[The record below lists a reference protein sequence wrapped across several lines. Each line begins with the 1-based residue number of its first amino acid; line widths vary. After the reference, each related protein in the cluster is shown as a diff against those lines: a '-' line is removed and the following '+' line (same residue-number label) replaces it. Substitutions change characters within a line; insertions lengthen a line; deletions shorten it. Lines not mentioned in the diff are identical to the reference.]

1 MVLTRSSFIA
11 ARRLAVWATGS
22 LLCIFG
28 CAKPD
33 SAAGS
38 AHPSVLLIAIDDL
51 RPELGCYGVERAVT
65 PHLDRLAGA
74 GVCFTKAYCQAA
86 ICTPSR
92 TSLLTGYR
100 PDSTGVVDLQAHFRD
115 TKPDVVTLP
124 QYFKSAGYRTV
135 SVGKLFHK
143 PDPASW
149 SEPVFH
155 PDRGLKY
162 ALEENRAPGRDQ
174 RGPVIE
180 RVDVPDDAYRDGQV
194 AQAAVEALR
203 RLKDE
208 MFFLAVGFYK
218 PHLPFAAPAQY
229 WDLYPRENI
238 DLPLNSS
245 FPEGAPSFGRH
256 DWQELRVHGGVPSS
270 GPLEESLARELTH
283 GYLACVSYV
292 DAQVGKVLDELDAL
306 GLADDTIVVVW
317 SDHGYYL
324 GEHGMWCK
332 MGMLEEALRVP
343 LIVRAPG
350 ESKTNVSTSGI
361 VELVD
366 VYPTLCD
373 LAGLPVPGHLEGL
386 SFVPLLSQPDREWKR
401 AAFSQQANGTAGVMG
416 YSVRTKRM
424 RFTSWRLVAAPFN
437 EVGIELYDHVKHPGE
452 TRNVAHVQGYG
463 KHVKR
468 LRGILDAGWK
478 GSVPE

>member
-1 MVLTRSSFIA
+1 MFALWA
-11 ARRLAVWATGS
+11 ASGALW
-22 LLCIFG
+22 LFG
-28 CAKPD
+28 CAQAD
-33 SAAGS
+33 STAGG
-38 AHPSVLLIAIDDL
+38 ARPNVLLIAIDDL
-51 RPELGCYGVERAVT
+51 RPELGCYGVERALT
-65 PHLDRLAGA
+65 PNLDKLASG
-74 GVCFTKAYCQAA
+74 GVCFTSAYCQAA

-115 TKPDVVTLP
+115 TRPHVVTLP
-124 QYFKSAGYRTV
+124 QSFKSAGYRSV

-174 RGPVIE
+174 RGPAVE
-180 RVDVPDDAYRDGQV
+180 RVDVPDEAYRDGLV
-194 AQAAVEALR
+194 AEEAIQALR

-208 MFFLAVGFYK
+208 PFFLAVGFYK
-218 PHLPFAAPAQY
+218 PHLPFAAPARY
-229 WDLYPRENI
+229 WDLYARENI
-238 DLPLNSS
+238 DLPLNAS
-245 FPEGAPSFGRH
+245 FPEDAPSFGRH
-256 DWQELRVHGGVPSS
+256 DWHELRVHGGIPEQ
-270 GPLEESLARELTH
+270 GPLDDSVARELVH

-332 MGMLEEALRVP
+332 MGTLEEALRVP

-350 ESKTNVSTSGI
+350 VAQAGAASAGL

-366 VYPTLCD
+366 VYPSLCE
-373 LAGLPVPGHLEGL
+373 LAGLPVLDHLEGT
-386 SFVPLLSQPDREWKR
+386 SFVPLLAQPARDWKR
-401 AAFSQQANGTAGVMG
+401 AVFSQQANATAGVMG
-416 YSVRTKRM
+416 YSVRTKRL
-424 RFTSWRLVAAPFN
+424 RFTSWRLDQAPFE
-437 EVGIELYDHVKHPGE
+437 EVATELYDHDKDPGE
-452 TRNVAHVQGYG
+452 SRNVSRKASYA
-463 KHVKR
+463 KR
-468 LRGILDAGWK
+468 VSRMRTILDGGWQA
-478 GSVPE
+478 SIPE